1 LQTIANGDTGQ
12 PENVGTYG
20 QWDVSA
26 SYDINENF
34 TVIFEGINVTDEY
47 VEKFGVIPAH
57 FTEQVR
63 SGSRYAVGVR
73 GSF

>member
-1 LQTIANGDTGQ
+1 
-12 PENVGTYG
+12 
-20 QWDVSA
+20 VSA
-26 SYDINENF
+26 SYDINEHF

-47 VEKFGVIPAH
+47 VEKFGAIPAH